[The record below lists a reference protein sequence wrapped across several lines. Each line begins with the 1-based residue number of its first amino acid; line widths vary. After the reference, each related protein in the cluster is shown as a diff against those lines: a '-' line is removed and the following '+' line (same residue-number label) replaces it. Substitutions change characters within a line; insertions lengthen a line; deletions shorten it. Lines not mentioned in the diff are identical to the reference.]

1 MGSRGQQFFFLL
13 SDFTGLTDDVDPN
26 REEEFKN
33 AVREK
38 GIPEENILNFIYNG
52 NGIIFFSLTIP
63 FTWCVS
69 IRKQIN
75 LFKMSSCTSNLFLR
89 SIILKKGRK
98 NVTLAMMGMLVIGGS
113 FISPILFFP
122 RQLSKGVRS
131 SDSDTFVSKRGPLL
145 TVTVPDEAIRSHCY
159 FMCVKCLSQQFKHVT
174 NEFFFPIILLLLSHI
189 KLQTVWFINAEQ
201 LW

>member
-98 NVTLAMMGMLVIGGS
+98 NETLAMMGMLVIGGS

-122 RQLSKGVRS
+122 TQLSKRVRS
-131 SDSDTFVSKRGPLL
+131 SDSHTFVSKRGPLL